1 MAASNTPRSQP
12 LQILGKKN
20 SDVAVISKGMAV
32 KIDTAVEDGVKKC
45 TATTDPAIGVAMAD
59 IAVGAWGDI
68 QVLGVAVCLAGGAV
82 TRGDKVSPDAASKV
96 ATTTTN
102 KDRVLGIANRSAALN
117 ELFEVIQMP
126 AYLSA

>member
-1 MAASNTPRSQP
+1 MAASNTPRPQP
-12 LQILGKKN
+12 LQVVGKKN

-45 TATTDPAIGVAMAD
+45 TATSDPAIGVAMAD